1 MSLHQY
7 PPFSICIIFYYQLH
21 NRHSRVEIVQ
31 KTVTW
36 WRLLYRFPLLLAF
49 DVIMQAEI
57 VQKMVTWWQ
66 FLYIQ
71 HIRPTILQTV
81 VFTILKISFTTYSY
95 LETIIPSMADDIT
108 EYTSYITS
116 AHLRIHSQR
125 DIEYLPCPPA

>member
-21 NRHSRVEIVQ
+21 NRHSRVENVQ
-31 KTVTW
+31 KMFTW
-36 WRLLYRFPLLLAF
+36 WQLLYRFPLLLAF

-81 VFTILKISFTTYSY
+81 VFHYPQNKFY
-95 LETIIPSMADDIT
+95 DI
-108 EYTSYITS
+108 
-116 AHLRIHSQR
+116 
-125 DIEYLPCPPA
+125 